1 MLSGGVYRVDGE
13 CLIKGA
19 KVLKTILDD
28 DQKQLEALNILQS
41 VVEQLQHP
49 NSEPLS
55 STSRWRQ
62 RPQDGSKQ

>member
-1 MLSGGVYRVDGE
+1 MLSGGVYQVDGE
-13 CLIKGA
+13 RLMKGA

-49 NSEPLS
+49 KSEPLS
-55 STSRWRQ
+55 SASRWRQ
-62 RPQDGSKQ
+62 RPQDRSER